1 MRSVSSGVCSGS
13 ADRVSVS
20 GSIEIFMSR
29 LNPATRRRLLKLPQE
44 NSVWEGDRRTLHEGL
59 HKGLHKGLQV
69 VQGEAPE
76 VEDYVLW
83 VDGTQGMVR
92 SMDTIPPE
100 TGPEAIVRTLLQ
112 AIEYP
117 HQPGRPGRPKKVV
130 VRDREI
136 QLYLKS
142 ILQDLEITLEFVP
155 ELPLIDDLFE
165 SFQAFR
171 SNRPPDLPPKYGDLL
186 LEKAEQLWT
195 TAPWVLLS
203 DHQILELEIN
213 QWDIGS
219 VYVSVLGKLGMEFGV
234 LAYRNLESLKE
245 FRMRA
250 MARGDMA
257 EMEAAF
263 LAQDCIFLNY
273 DTEELGVPYPGMLRV
288 IPYSMVE
295 PNFGSLHPL
304 EGMRPFLH
312 EDETIALVVILEA
325 LHRFVSQ
332 NRGKLFGGEFPA
344 LSRNQKIPL
353 PSIEGIPNPLTV
365 KVSTLPD
372 LAAEFLM
379 EEEDDD
385 EDLFRDDLVPEN
397 AFVGFGQASPEFLKQ
412 VRSIAFCYEALEPTK
427 GFKPGSDNAIPTILV
442 QTSAAKAKAMIKII
456 QSVDGVE
463 GIGFNPGD
471 DPMMIN
477 HYDLGLLKA
486 KDGTLF
492 LLQEF
497 DADDPEEKGWVKL
510 WEKRAKASKGR
521 CALLIAKGNT
531 GATKGNPRVSDIIG
545 VFEAKVLT
553 EKDFGFD

>member
-1 MRSVSSGVCSGS
+1 
-13 ADRVSVS
+13 
-20 GSIEIFMSR
+20 MSR
-29 LNPATRRRLLKLPQE
+29 LNPATRRRLMKLPQE

-59 HKGLHKGLQV
+59 QV
-69 VQGEAPE
+69 VQGDEPD

-165 SFQAFR
+165 SFQSFR
-171 SNRPPDLPPKYGDLL
+171 NNRPPDLPPKYGDLL

-203 DHQILELEIN
+203 DHQILAIELN
-213 QWDIGS
+213 QWDIGT

-234 LAYRNLESLKE
+234 LAYRNLDSLKE
-245 FRMRA
+245 FRTRA

-273 DTEELGVPYPGMLRV
+273 DTEEMSVPFPGMMRLM
-288 IPYSMVE
+288 PYSAVE
-295 PNFGSLHPL
+295 PSFGSLHPL

-312 EDETIALVVILEA
+312 EDETIALIVILEA
-325 LHRFVSQ
+325 IHRFISQ
-332 NRGKLFGGEFPA
+332 NRGKFFGGQYPA
-344 LSRNQKIPL
+344 LTRNQKIPL
-353 PSIEGIPNPLTV
+353 PLIEGVPNPLTV
-365 KVSTLPD
+365 KVSTMPE
-372 LAAEFLM
+372 LATEFLL

-385 EDLFRDDLVPEN
+385 DDDDDDDDLFRDDLVPDN
-397 AFVGFGQASPEFLKQ
+397 AFIAFGQTSPEFLKEAQ
-412 VRSIAFCYEALEPTK
+412 SIAFYYQALETPI
-427 GFKPGSDNAIPTILV
+427 GFQKSDSEAIPTILI
-442 QTSAAKAKAMIKII
+442 QTSVAKAKAMIKTL

-463 GIGFNPGD
+463 GIGFNPGED
-471 DPMMIN
+471 EVMMN
-477 HYDLGLLKA
+477 HYDLGLVKA

-492 LLQEF
+492 LFEEY
-497 DADDPEEKGWVKL
+497 DSDDPEQKLWVTM
-510 WEKRAKASKGR
+510 WEKRGKASKGR

-531 GATKGNPRVSDIIG
+531 GATKGKPRASDIIG
-545 VFEAKVLT
+545 VFEAKVLS
-553 EKDFGFD
+553 EKDFGLGFLGRSYIS